1 MKLLKGNN
9 LDILKTIPDKSVDL
23 IVTDPPYEHVTGGM
37 SSKTL
42 NKGTYNKDSYM
53 VAKMSQFKHDD
64 VITFL
69 DAVMPKMKK
78 VNMFVFCSKL
88 QLAHYF
94 DYLNNHK
101 KLKYD
106 LLIWDKSSEQG
117 KYGMKSSKFFAQ
129 DIEYVVRI
137 YEGGVSLRK
146 LYDDTGA
153 KLLSQAYMKR
163 QRFEKPA
170 GGHETMKPVEL
181 IAQYIQL
188 ASDEGDLVL
197 DPFMGSGTTGVASVM
212 TSREFIGMEIDET
225 YFDLATERVTKAI
238 SDIEKDN

>member
-1 MKLLKGNN
+1 MQLLHGNN
-9 LDILKTIPDKSVDL
+9 LDMLKTIPDKSVDL

-37 SSKTL
+37 SSKKL
-42 NKGTYNKDSYM
+42 NTGAFKKDSYM

-64 VITFL
+64 VIAFL

-78 VNMFVFCSKL
+78 VNMFIFCSKL

-94 DYLNNHK
+94 EYLHGHK

-117 KYGMKSSKFFAQ
+117 KYSMKSSKFFAQ

-137 YEGGVSLRK
+137 YESGVSLRK
-146 LYDDTGA
+146 LYDETGD
-153 KLLSQAYMKR
+153 KLVSQAYMKR
-163 QRFEKPA
+163 QRFPKPV

-188 ASDEGDLVL
+188 ASDKGDVVL

-212 TSREFIGMEIDET
+212 TGRDFIGMEIDDT
-225 YFDLATERVTKAI
+225 YFNLAQNR
-238 SDIEKDN
+238 IEKALAD